1 MKVTIKGHMVAC
13 NFEWME
19 PGEVSWGFSVCA
31 DKPAGK
37 YIVASVPHS
46 FDAEVPDDLNIIAAQ
61 IANIERE
68 REEAK
73 RIFSARIRE
82 LDAQAS
88 KLQALEMAR

>member
-1 MKVTIKGHMVAC
+1 MKVTIKGYMVAYH
-13 NFEWME
+13 FDWMT
-19 PGEVSWGFSVCA
+19 PGEVSWGFSVHI

-46 FDAEVPDDLNIIAAQ
+46 FDVDVPDDLDIIAAQ
-61 IANIERE
+61 LANIERE

-73 RIFSARIRE
+73 RIFAARIRE

-88 KLQALEMAR
+88 KLQALEMAK

>member
-1 MKVTIKGHMVAC
+1 MKVTINGHMVAYH
-13 NFEWME
+13 FDWMK
-19 PGEVSWGFSVCA
+19 PGEVSWGFSERA

-46 FDAEVPDDLNIIAAQ
+46 FDVGVPDDLNIIAAQ
-61 IANIERE
+61 LANIERE

-73 RIFSARIRE
+73 RIFSARILE

-88 KLQALEMAR
+88 KLQALEMAK